1 MSINLIKGE
10 KISLKKENG
19 TDLTHFCVGANWGV
33 IESIGF
39 LGIKRKVS
47 VDLDLSIALFDAK
60 KILLETIYY
69 GNLSSTGIRHSGDD
83 LTGDFYGNDNL
94 DNEVISLDLKQLNPN
109 AEQVVFILN
118 SYKGQD
124 FSSIPFATI
133 RLFEG
138 NSKEVNKV
146 IASYQVASE
155 AKFAG
160 FVSLIL
166 AKLYQRKGEW
176 KFSAI
181 GEPSKGKRLTQV
193 IDEVAENFL

>member
-39 LGIKRKVS
+39 LGMKRKVS
-47 VDLDLSIALFDAK
+47 VDLDLSIALFDAN

-138 NSKEVNKV
+138 TSREVNKV